1 MAVETAFAK
10 INLALHVRR
19 REDDG
24 YHAIETLFA
33 FAEDGDLLSP
43 TDQPGLQVTGPF
55 AAALSEGDN
64 LVTRAAEAFAGMI
77 GKPVVGGFRLDKRL
91 PVAAGIGGGS
101 ADAAAALRLLCA
113 RERIDPG
120 EERVRLLAAQLG
132 ADVPACLISRPV
144 RGEKR
149 GDSLIPQ
156 EGLGPGTPLLLVNPM
171 RPLATGTVF
180 ARWDGVDRGPLDC
193 GDPIEAA
200 RTGRNDLEA
209 PAIAILPVIGEI
221 LTLLAAQDGV
231 LLARMSGSGATCFA
245 LFDHEASREAAAN
258 AIAQRH
264 PDWWLMR
271 TRLR

>member
-1 MAVETAFAK
+1 MDAAQTAFAK

-19 REDDG
+19 READG

-33 FAEDGDLLSP
+33 FAEDGDRLTLR
-43 TDQPGLQVTGPF
+43 DQPGLQVSGPF
-55 AAALSEGDN
+55 AAALTEGDN
-64 LVTRAAEAFAGMI
+64 LVTRAAEAYAEVT
-77 GKPVVGGFRLDKRL
+77 GKPLAGFHLDKTL

-113 RERIDPG
+113 RDGIDPYDA
-120 EERVRLLAAQLG
+120 RIRDLAARLG

-149 GDSLIPQ
+149 GDSLIPLDGVPSGQ
-156 EGLGPGTPLLLVNPM
+156 PLLLVNPM
-171 RPLATGTVF
+171 RPLATGPVF
-180 ARWDGVDRGPLDC
+180 AHWDGIDRGPLGE

-200 RTGRNDLEA
+200 RMGRNDLEPA
-209 PAIAILPVIGEI
+209 AIAILPLIGEI
-221 LTLLAAQDGV
+221 LTLLAAQNGV

-245 LFDHEASREAAAN
+245 LFDHEASRDAAAH
-258 AIAQRH
+258 AIAGDH
-264 PDWWLMR
+264 PDWWLLR